1 MNSDSPSTLGPS
13 PSAQALP
20 AFSVRPLVLIMA
32 LSMLGF
38 MAFNALIGP
47 ISRDLGWAEW
57 QVGAIVT
64 VAGLMWMVGAKPWG
78 RCIDR
83 QGSQQVMRLA
93 MTGFALLFVLLVLV
107 LYGSLARWWSPAY
120 TFALILPVRCA
131 VSFFYGAIPIASA
144 AYVGQATTPAERGP
158 GMAALGMGS
167 AFGMILGPASAALLS
182 GFHLALPIAFGLLT
196 AIVAWLVAQ
205 RVLKPLPL
213 AVHTEARVPLSVFDA
228 RVRLATISALVALF
242 CVMSAQINTGFLVQ
256 DTFKVDTRRAATLA
270 GAMLSAVGVALVV
283 SGILVRRFKWQ
294 PFNMLKVGSLIA
306 GLAFASTPFLANPW
320 LMALG
325 FFSSGFGMGLVFPA
339 FQTLAS
345 LGVKPH
351 EQGGAAAA
359 ITTAQAMGMVVA
371 PIVSTSLY
379 HVAPALP
386 YVVIGVL
393 LWVQVA
399 VLQWLRPRL
408 SSMA

>member
-1 MNSDSPSTLGPS
+1 MPDNRSESSPAAAATPTSI
-13 PSAQALP
+13 
-20 AFSVRPLVLIMA
+20 RPLVLIMA

-78 RCIDR
+78 RRIDR
-83 QGSQQVMRLA
+83 QGPQHVMMLA
-93 MTGFALLFVLLVLV
+93 MTGFTILFVVLVLV
-107 LYGSLARWWSPAY
+107 LYGSLAHWWSPAY

-131 VSFFYGAIPIASA
+131 LSLFYGAIPIASS
-144 AYVGQATTPAERGP
+144 AYVGQATTPTERGP

-167 AFGMILGPASAALLS
+167 ALGMILGPASAALLS

-196 AIVAWLVAQ
+196 AIVAWMLAR

-213 AVHTEARVPLSVFDA
+213 TVHAEARVPLSVFDP
-228 RVRLATISALVALF
+228 RVRLATISALIALF
-242 CVMSAQINTGFLVQ
+242 AVMSAQINTGFLVQ
-256 DTFKVDTRRAATLA
+256 DIFKVDTRHAATLA

-283 SGILVRRFKWQ
+283 SGALVRRFNWA
-294 PFNMLKVGSLIA
+294 PLNMLKAGSLIA
-306 GLAFASTPFLANPW
+306 GVAFASTPFLANPW

-325 FFSSGFGMGLVFPA
+325 FFSAGFGMGLVFPA

-345 LGVKPH
+345 LGVQPH

-359 ITTAQAMGMVVA
+359 ITAAQAMGMVVA

-386 YVVIGVL
+386 YVAIGVM

-399 VLQWLRPRL
+399 VLQWVRPR
-408 SSMA
+408 A

>member
-1 MNSDSPSTLGPS
+1 MNSVTSPVA
-13 PSAQALP
+13 SAAKP
-20 AFSVRPLVLIMA
+20 NAGIRPLVLIMA

-78 RCIDR
+78 RRIDSHGP
-83 QGSQQVMRLA
+83 QHVLMLA
-93 MTGFALLFVLLVLV
+93 MTGFTLLFVVLVVV

-131 VSFFYGAIPIASA
+131 LSLFYGALPIASS

-158 GMAALGMGS
+158 AMAALGMG
-167 AFGMILGPASAALLS
+167 AALGMILGPASAALLS
-182 GFHLALPIAFGLLT
+182 GFHLALPITFGLLT
-196 AIVAWLVAQ
+196 AIVAWVLA
-205 RVLKPLPL
+205 RKALKPLPM
-213 AVHTEARVPLSVFDA
+213 AVHAEARVPMRVFDK
-228 RVRLATISALVALF
+228 RVRLATTSALISLF

-256 DTFKVDTRRAATLA
+256 DTFKIDTRHAATLA

-283 SGILVRRFKWQ
+283 SGALVRRFNWA
-294 PFNMLKVGSLIA
+294 PFSMLKAGGLIA
-306 GLAFASTPFLANPW
+306 GLAFASTPFLPNPW

-345 LGVKPH
+345 LSVKPH

-359 ITTAQAMGMVVA
+359 ITAAQAMGMVVA

-379 HVAPALP
+379 HIAPALP
-386 YVVIGVL
+386 YLAIGAL
-393 LWVQVA
+393 LWVHVA
-399 VLQWLRPRL
+399 VLQWVRPRMIGAAAGNL
-408 SSMA
+408 

>member
-1 MNSDSPSTLGPS
+1 MNSVTSPLA
-13 PSAQALP
+13 SAAKP
-20 AFSVRPLVLIMA
+20 NAGIRPLVLIMA

-78 RCIDR
+78 RRIDSHGP
-83 QGSQQVMRLA
+83 QHVLMLA
-93 MTGFALLFVLLVLV
+93 MTGFTLVFVVLVVV

-120 TFALILPVRCA
+120 TFALILPVRC
-131 VSFFYGAIPIASA
+131 VLSLFYGALPIASS

-158 GMAALGMGS
+158 AMAALGMG
-167 AFGMILGPASAALLS
+167 AALGMILGPASAALLS

-196 AIVAWLVAQ
+196 AIVAWVLA
-205 RVLKPLPL
+205 RKALKPLPM
-213 AVHTEARVPLSVFDA
+213 AIHAEDRVPLRVFDK
-228 RVRLATISALVALF
+228 RVRLATTSALISLF

-256 DTFKVDTRRAATLA
+256 DTFKIDTRHAATLA

-283 SGILVRRFKWQ
+283 SGALVRRFNWA
-294 PFNMLKVGSLIA
+294 PFSMLKAGSLIA
-306 GLAFASTPFLANPW
+306 GLAFASTPFLPNPW

-345 LGVKPH
+345 LSVKPH

-359 ITTAQAMGMVVA
+359 ITAAQAMGMVVA

-379 HVAPALP
+379 HIAPALP
-386 YVVIGVL
+386 YMAIGAL

-399 VLQWLRPRL
+399 VLQWVRPR
-408 SSMA
+408 MIGHA